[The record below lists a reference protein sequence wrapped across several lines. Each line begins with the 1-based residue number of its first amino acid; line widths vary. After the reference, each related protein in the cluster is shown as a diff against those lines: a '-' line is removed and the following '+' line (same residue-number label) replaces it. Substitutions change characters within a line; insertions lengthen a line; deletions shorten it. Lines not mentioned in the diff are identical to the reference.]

1 MPEHGGLSVELT
13 ISPGAPPLDQGR
25 LRALLA
31 FAARHEGLSGTV
43 GVWICTDAE
52 IADLHLRFMN
62 IPDPTDVLT
71 FPADITDTDGP
82 YLGDIAV
89 SFDTAADQAAD
100 AGHSPQREIAYLA
113 LHGLLHLAGYDDLT
127 PDERDA
133 MLRRQDEL
141 IAAFERE
148 EPGEWG

>member
-1 MPEHGGLSVELT
+1 MPELGSLTVELT
-13 ISPGAPPLDQGR
+13 ISPGAPSLNQER

-31 FAARHEGLSGTV
+31 FAARHEGLTGNV
-43 GVWICTDAE
+43 GVWLCTDEE

-62 IPDPTDVLT
+62 LPDPTDVLT
-71 FPADITDTDGP
+71 FPADVTDTDGP

-89 SFDTAADQAAD
+89 SFDTAAEQAVD
-100 AGHSPQREIAYLA
+100 AGHSAQREIAYLS

-127 PDERDA
+127 PEERDA

-148 EPGEWG
+148 QPGEWG

>member
-1 MPEHGGLSVELT
+1 MPERGDLTVELT
-13 ISPGAPPLDQGR
+13 ISPGAPSLDQER

-43 GVWICTDAE
+43 GVWLCTDEE
-52 IADLHLRFMN
+52 IADLHRRFMN

-71 FPADITDTDGP
+71 FPADLTDTDGP
-82 YLGDIAV
+82 YLGDIAA
-89 SFDTAADQAAD
+89 SFDTAADQAAE
-100 AGHSPQREIAYLA
+100 AGHSPQREIAYLV
-113 LHGLLHLAGYDDLT
+113 LHGLLHLAGYDDRT
-127 PDERDA
+127 PDEREA

-148 EPGEWG
+148 QPGEWG